1 MKRPFFIIGIMVI
14 TAITALAGI
23 FLAFKSNIPPPDIVF
38 LNDAVMNA
46 AQAGDISE
54 SANILTEQLSQA
66 FEEMDSARMNR
77 DRRLQIFLFLIVII
91 LTITGGLLYL
101 YCEKN
106 ILNPFRKLQGFA
118 RRIANGDFDIPL
130 EMDKINLF
138 GAFTESF
145 DLMREELKKA
155 RENER
160 TADRSKKELVAS
172 LSHDIKTPVAS
183 ITAVTELMLIVAQNE
198 NKEKEIKQL
207 ETINIKAGQINSLI
221 TNMFHATLEELQALS
236 VTINEAPSTAI
247 ADLVKN
253 ADYENRVKP
262 FLIPNCL
269 IFTDLLR
276 LQQVF
281 DNIIGN
287 SYKYAGTDININ
299 AYFEENF
306 LIVEIADFGV
316 GVPEEELPLILNKF
330 YRGKNTE
337 TKSGYGLGLYIA
349 KYLLEQMSGD
359 IRCENGVNGFCVK
372 LILKLA
378 G

>member
-1 MKRPFFIIGIMVI
+1 MVI